1 MATHSSIL
9 AWEIPWQRSLVG
21 YSPWGQKELDTT
33 EHTPASTADLQC
45 CVSFRCTEK
54 WFRYTHTY
62 ISFFRLFFPPG
73 YYKIMSIVWHLLLN
87 TNIHLHLPFCRTSFW
102 SEPRTSLKPST
113 VSPGIPARS
122 QLSPA
127 PRLTVA
133 WWASIHM
140 AASSGSASQSQ
151 HRETI
156 KVLPF
161 SDSKYRHLMHLKD
174 WLCWSWKKWTFDSY
188 VMKRGCPTHNQANQN
203 DCLKETQ
210 KKCSIKVIQSTR
222 GGATLSLSPP
232 LCLSILVFLLIN
244 TLLVSQLKKKKKCV
258 LDKQC
263 SHWII
268 LTLDVLLDFQLF
280 KYQVESFNGN
290 I

>member
-1 MATHSSIL
+1 MHLPVQETRETWVRSLGGEDPLEESMATHSSIL

-21 YSPWGQKELDTT
+21 YSPWGQKELGTT

-45 CVSFRCTEK
+45 CVSFRCAEK

-62 ISFFRLFFPPG
+62 ISFFRLFFLPD
-73 YYKIMSIVWHLLLN
+73 YYKILSIVWLLLLN
-87 TNIHLHLPFCRTSFW
+87 TNTHLHLPFCRTSFW

-133 WWASIHM
+133 WWASIPM

-161 SDSKYRHLMHLKD
+161 SDSKYKHLMHLKD
-174 WLCWSWKKWTFDSY
+174 WLCWSWKKWMFDSY
-188 VMKRGCPTHNQANQN
+188 VMKRVCPTHNQTNQN
-203 DCLKETQ
+203 DCLRKPR
-210 KKCSIKVIQSTR
+210 KNAPSKWFKVPERVQ
-222 GGATLSLSPP
+222 LSVWARLCVSPY
-232 LCLSILVFLLIN
+232 
-244 TLLVSQLKKKKKCV
+244 
-258 LDKQC
+258 
-263 SHWII
+263 
-268 LTLDVLLDFQLF
+268 LF
-280 KYQVESFNGN
+280 SS
-290 I
+290 